1 MTLCINEITDFSRFQ
16 SPLRELFELLACRQ
30 DKKALR
36 EITLKNPAYQK
47 MDKETAYV
55 ASVLMGVK
63 PEKMSNAK
71 NQEGSYNMCKGL
83 QDLMLEERTE
93 GHIEG
98 RAEGRIEGRAEGC
111 AEGLDILI
119 LLQKKLLE
127 ENRMEDMLKTIHDSS
142 YRDRMLKEFGFLL

>member
-1 MTLCINEITDFSRFQ
+1 MCINKITDFSRFQ

-93 GHIEG
+93 GP
-98 RAEGRIEGRAEGC
+98 
-111 AEGLDILI
+111 
-119 LLQKKLLE
+119 
-127 ENRMEDMLKTIHDSS
+127 
-142 YRDRMLKEFGFLL
+142 FLHKNKI

>member
-83 QDLMLEERTE
+83 QDLMLDN
-93 GHIEG
+93 HHYPSG
-98 RAEGRIEGRAEGC
+98 RRIRFEQRENASITKS
-111 AEGLDILI
+111 ILSLFLI
-119 LLQKKLLE
+119 Q
-127 ENRMEDMLKTIHDSS
+127 ENRVDYKSLPAINS
-142 YRDRMLKEFGFLL
+142 